1 MPKEKPDRSIL
12 TGRTGKYRGD
22 GGDSAAMAAV
32 ATTAVVHRVAVLVYA
47 VGMRGRARG
56 RHTLRAVVTMVPVVI
71 VMRPHMARRWR
82 TRTAHR
88 RRTGM
93 THRRRA
99 WVHKGAANRE
109 ADVHTSLRPPCRGY
123 KQQKTKS

>member
-1 MPKEKPDRSIL
+1 MSDYAERKARPVNFDRSGWQIQ
-12 TGRTGKYRGD
+12 GRW
-22 GGDSAAMAAV
+22 GDSAAVAAV
-32 ATTAVVHRVAVLVYA
+32 ATTAVVHRVAVLVCA

-56 RHTLRAVVTMVPVVI
+56 RHTLRAVVTMVPVMI

-82 TRTAHR
+82 TRTA
-88 RRTGM
+88 
-93 THRRRA
+93 HRRRA

-123 KQQKTKS
+123 KQQQTKS

>member
-1 MPKEKPDRSIL
+1 M
-12 TGRTGKYRGD
+12 
-22 GGDSAAMAAV
+22 AAM

-47 VGMRGRARG
+47 VGMRSRTRG
-56 RHTLRAVVTMVPVVI
+56 SHTLRAVVTMVPVMI

-99 WVHKGAANRE
+99 WIHKGAANRE

-123 KQQKTKS
+123 KQQQTKS